1 MPLLMAGRDVIG
13 IAETGSGKTLAYL
26 LPAIKHIQDQR
37 RVGEGE
43 GPISIIMT
51 PTRELARQVYIE
63 SKHFCK
69 PLGLRVIAC
78 YGGQAV
84 QTQIADFKQGAELVV
99 CTPGRM
105 IDMLTLNKGK
115 VTNLRRVTFVVID
128 EADRMFDLGFEPQ
141 ITRIMDNIRPV
152 RQIALFSAT
161 FPRNV

>member
-1 MPLLMAGRDVIG
+1 
-13 IAETGSGKTLAYL
+13 
-26 LPAIKHIQDQR
+26 
-37 RVGEGE
+37 
-43 GPISIIMT
+43 MT

-63 SKHFCK
+63 AKNFCK
-69 PLGLRVIAC
+69 HLGIRVIAC

-128 EADRMFDLGFEPQ
+128 
-141 ITRIMDNIRPV
+141 
-152 RQIALFSAT
+152 
-161 FPRNV
+161 